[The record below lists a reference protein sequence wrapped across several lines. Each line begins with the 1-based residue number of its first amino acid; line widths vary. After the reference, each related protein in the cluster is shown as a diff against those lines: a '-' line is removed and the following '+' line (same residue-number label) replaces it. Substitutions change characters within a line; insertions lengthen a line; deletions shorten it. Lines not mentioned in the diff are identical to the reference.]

1 MTKKI
6 QEKED
11 NYGTFICML
20 QVRNPEYRIL
30 FISVI
35 VDAMGPMA
43 MDLCYCRCYGTYAN
57 LKSNIKKLR
66 FD

>member
-1 MTKKI
+1 
-6 QEKED
+6 
-11 NYGTFICML
+11 ML